1 MKIKQELV
9 STIKFTLRSVSLLCI
24 SLALLSCAN
33 NSTFSTPVHEQH
45 VAKALIK
52 HRGPEVFVA
61 VLEGK
66 KTRIVFPEAIRS
78 IEKISYDTFALQKG
92 DYSIT
97 LTPQSQALKSL
108 TDDGQQ
114 IRVISI
120 EGREYLLRIVAAS
133 LTRPFAANVN
143 ILSSHAI
150 AQPGRYQIPIPEIDT
165 TLRKVLSAHK
175 QGKALNS
182 QLTTNFKLL
191 EGSKDSLLI
200 DDGILRANQKALIE
214 SETLRIH
221 ALAVKNLSD
230 QSVAL
235 NPERFLIFD
244 RSRLA
249 IAERSLLKARPLN
262 INNTYIAIEN
272 ETLVLVAVEK

>member
-9 STIKFTLRSVSLLCI
+9 NTIMSALLPLTLLSLT
-24 SLALLSCAN
+24 LALTSCAN
-33 NSTFSTPVHEQH
+33 NSTFNTPVHEQH

-52 HRGPEVFVA
+52 HRGPEVIVA
-61 VLEGK
+61 VSEGK

-97 LTPQSQALKSL
+97 LTPQSQALKSM
-108 TDDGQQ
+108 TANGQQ
-114 IRVISI
+114 IRVISV
-120 EGREYLLRIVAAS
+120 EGREYLLRVVAAS
-133 LTRPFAANVN
+133 PARPFSANVN
-143 ILSSHAI
+143 ILSSHAV
-150 AQPGRYQIPIPEIDT
+150 AQIGRYQIPIPEIDT

-175 QGKALNS
+175 QGKALNN
-182 QLTTNFKLL
+182 QLTTDFKLL

-200 DDGILRANQKALIE
+200 DDGTIRANQKALIE
-214 SETLRIH
+214 SETLRIY

-230 QSVAL
+230 QNVAL
-235 NPERFLIFD
+235 NPERFLIFE

-249 IAERSLLKARPLN
+249 LPEHSLLKARPLN
-262 INNTYIAIEN
+262 INNSYVASEN